1 MMILESKNIKF
12 TVVDITEP
20 TQDKEKDFMMANA
33 TEKGV
38 TVSDADP
45 RHPLPPQIFNGSEYC
60 GDYNSFE
67 LANECDTL
75 EQFLKLEV
83 QNGSSAPAAVAP
95 TPAETNGKNGV
106 ADTETTAAPDADTA
120 ADTAEET
127 VVADDAPAAAAEETN
142 TEPTTDA
149 PASDAPAS
157 EATAEASGDGGSG
170 GDAGDGGS
178 GATD

>member
-20 TQDKEKDFMMANA
+20 TQDKEKDFMMTNA

-83 QNGSSAPAAVAP
+83 QNGSSAPVAVAP
-95 TPAETNGKNGV
+95 TSAETNGKNGV

-127 VVADDAPAAAAEETN
+127 VVADDAPAAAAAAVEETN

-157 EATAEASGDGGSG
+157 EATAEASGDGG
-170 GDAGDGGS
+170 DGGS